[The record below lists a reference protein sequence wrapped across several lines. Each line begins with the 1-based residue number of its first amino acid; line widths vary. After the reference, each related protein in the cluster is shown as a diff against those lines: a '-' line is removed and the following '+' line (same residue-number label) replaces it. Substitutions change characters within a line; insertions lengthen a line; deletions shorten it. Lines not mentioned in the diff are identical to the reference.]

1 MAKVNVHHADRHDS
15 IRAPQGSSRRAA
27 GENSEQGKAR
37 GSKASKSS
45 ATARAPR
52 QRGKPEPLAP
62 SASAV
67 YIEIDGKRFTID
79 ATLLADSTDGDK
91 HRTTLTRR
99 MSGKSVVVLLLG
111 LGAAYSRLDEAYNA
125 LAAYIKRLCGL
136 PVSSKRQPNVS
147 RRQASA
153 RRGKAKK

>member
-15 IRAPQGSSRRAA
+15 IRASRIFETSGGREQRTGQGSRQQGKQILGNSACAEAA
-27 GENSEQGKAR
+27 GKAR
-37 GSKASKSS
+37 
-45 ATARAPR
+45 ATGA
-52 QRGKPEPLAP
+52 